1 MCINYI
7 LQKFD
12 TKIMTSV
19 QKTLTQIQLRLEI
32 GKGHRLTHKEL
43 AKLARTSERTI
54 AEWMRGATSPMAMTA
69 LLHLL
74 SQLSPSDAG
83 EVLARWRQETATNS
97 SSDTSDV
104 LETH

>member
-1 MCINYI
+1 MPSI
-7 LQKFD
+7 
-12 TKIMTSV
+12 
-19 QKTLTQIQLRLEI
+19 QKTLTQIQLRLELAN
-32 GKGHRLTHKEL
+32 GRHLTHKDL

-83 EVLARWRQETATNS
+83 EVLARWRQETAADSHT
-97 SSDTSDV
+97 DTSTV
-104 LETH
+104 LETQ

>member
-1 MCINYI
+1 MNI
-7 LQKFD
+7 QKPVS
-12 TKIMTSV
+12 SV
-19 QKTLTQIQLRLEI
+19 QKTLTQIQLRLEL
-32 GKGHRLTHKEL
+32 GKGRHLTHKDL

-74 SQLSPSDAG
+74 SQLSPADAG
-83 EVLARWRQETATNS
+83 EVLARWRQETADDSPAADATA
-97 SSDTSDV
+97 V

>member
-1 MCINYI
+1 M
-7 LQKFD
+7 
-12 TKIMTSV
+12 
-19 QKTLTQIQLRLEI
+19 QIQLRLEL
-32 GKGHRLTHKEL
+32 GNGRHLTHKDL

-83 EVLARWRQETATNS
+83 EVLARWRQETAADS
-97 SSDTSDV
+97 PADTSAV